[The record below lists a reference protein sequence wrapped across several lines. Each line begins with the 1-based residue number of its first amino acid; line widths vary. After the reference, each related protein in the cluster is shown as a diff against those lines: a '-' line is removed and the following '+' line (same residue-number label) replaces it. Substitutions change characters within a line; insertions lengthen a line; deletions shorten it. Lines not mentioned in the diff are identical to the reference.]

1 MAPPAVKLVM
11 LILGLFIL
19 IALIGWFFQ
28 KSIHHFVQALVA
40 HRQANQA
47 GTQQDIEAAA
57 RL

>member
-1 MAPPAVKLVM
+1 MAPPAVNLVM

-28 KSIHHFVQALVA
+28 TSIHHFIQALVA

-47 GTQQDIEAAA
+47 ETQHDIEAAA